1 MYPVEMPDGFVHV
14 ALDRPGYGLSDP
26 QPGRNMASHAADV
39 ARVADELD
47 VARFSLFGW
56 SGGTAPA
63 LGVAAALPDRVG
75 RAVVGAG
82 RAPVEAPVF
91 EPELREEVLSNPEQD
106 RADCA
111 EKARLYRED
120 RDAYFA
126 WMESFVPDL
135 EEFRRLRPRFIACYD
150 AAFARGGEGWFEDD
164 VQLVSPW
171 GFDLRDVR
179 CEVQLWHA
187 EADRMVPIKHSRH
200 LAEQLPRCEAHFV
213 AGDGEGHGS
222 LIRHLPEMC
231 RWLALGL

>member
-1 MYPVEMPDGFVHV
+1 MYPVEMPDRFVHV